1 MGNGITLRNPVV
13 NSVPPAI
20 AIGKKGVDENGRSLS
35 TGLKA
40 NIDVVSSFLGN
51 GLADKAK
58 VLSKVLESMGYS
70 SNVLRVTQDSLASMA
85 TTLSDMLALAS
96 QNGGSETAIRSLND
110 ILQQKLEQLETQI
123 KTADFDGRKLL
134 GGDLGSDS
142 SVRSNFTNKAVSVRT
157 LAPGFSQFLGEPRA
171 GTATLK
177 IENNAQILTGDAGDR
192 IQVGG
197 VSFKFI
203 DAGRTPDYTN
213 FEVVKGTNEEETA
226 RNLAT
231 SIRKSGEESLQ
242 SYGVK
247 VVKQSVILT
256 PHSGGSVIFNP
267 TVSVAGSI
275 VQVRP
280 STQSLQLT
288 TAEALPGTTVD
299 VGGVKFT
306 FQVAANGATTVAHG
320 ANANES
326 MNNLEAAIRNHP
338 TLKSYID
345 QGALVVTRS
354 GNSSAVAG
362 VNARQSITFQQNF
375 ETKAGFGL
383 ASNVANTTIQD
394 GSTNFVLTFA
404 NAQRVVGDRVTI
416 DGIPFTYVAGAG
428 AAGINGAGQPQVGAS
443 AAHSATSLKQAIDN
457 NPVLKAKYDVVD
469 DAGGGLTITAKPGL
483 GFVPAISIPV
493 SGTEPNLRLTTT
505 AAVPTDLVP
514 STFDLVEGGIDV
526 TGIRNVD
533 GFINGV
539 KSVVTVTRVDE
550 SVTARAT
557 YQAATRNAFADGGA
571 ANANDIAVVL
581 QTTIDGKV
589 FTGAAF
595 RSNAAIGGT
604 GLAGQTIVFT
614 DAATLESFSVKIAN
628 VNYLAVAGDLNA
640 TTATA
645 QANLA
650 VPIQNFINGTV
661 FEQTK
666 SLTINTDAGEIVNED
681 GGSIGSVEGMTVS
694 LSSTNFTNKK
704 FSTFVVDKASNNAL
718 VNHVK
723 FTLAID
729 NGDKTTTN
737 FVLDNVPAESLVKG
751 RALTLVSATTGDE
764 ITINIGEK
772 GLVSL
777 NNTQNY
783 APVSKAITAALKS
796 SGSGLDVRVG
806 LGFDDSLKVQI
817 PDVSLAKIFLNKAG
831 AFVGKLSVLTPADAK
846 IAQEVLTNAL
856 NSVSSALSKVK
867 GQSETI
873 DAASTSLSSAIAVTK
888 DAAASYLD
896 TDLVEAASAFSAAL
910 KSILAAIST
919 LQAGA
924 RVADAGLEIIKSAAQ

>member
-1 MGNGITLRNPVV
+1 
-13 NSVPPAI
+13 
-20 AIGKKGVDENGRSLS
+20 
-35 TGLKA
+35 
-40 NIDVVSSFLGN
+40 
-51 GLADKAK
+51 
-58 VLSKVLESMGYS
+58 
-70 SNVLRVTQDSLASMA
+70 
-85 TTLSDMLALAS
+85 
-96 QNGGSETAIRSLND
+96 
-110 ILQQKLEQLETQI
+110 LQQ
-123 KTADFDGRKLL
+123 A
-134 GGDLGSDS
+134 
-142 SVRSNFTNKAVSVRT
+142 
-157 LAPGFSQFLGEPRA
+157 
-171 GTATLK
+171 
-177 IENNAQILTGDAGDR
+177 IE
-192 IQVGG
+192 
-197 VSFKFI
+197 
-203 DAGRTPDYTN
+203 
-213 FEVVKGTNEEETA
+213 
-226 RNLAT
+226 
-231 SIRKSGEESLQ
+231 
-242 SYGVK
+242 
-247 VVKQSVILT
+247 
-256 PHSGGSVIFNP
+256 
-267 TVSVAGSI
+267 
-275 VQVRP
+275 
-280 STQSLQLT
+280 
-288 TAEALPGTTVD
+288 
-299 VGGVKFT
+299 
-306 FQVAANGATTVAHG
+306 
-320 ANANES
+320 
-326 MNNLEAAIRNHP
+326 
-338 TLKSYID
+338 
-345 QGALVVTRS
+345 
-354 GNSSAVAG
+354 
-362 VNARQSITFQQNF
+362 
-375 ETKAGFGL
+375 
-383 ASNVANTTIQD
+383 
-394 GSTNFVLTFA
+394 
-404 NAQRVVGDRVTI
+404 
-416 DGIPFTYVAGAG
+416 
-428 AAGINGAGQPQVGAS
+428 
-443 AAHSATSLKQAIDN
+443 N
-457 NPVLKAKYDVVD
+457 NPVLRAKYDVANNG
-469 DAGGGLTITAKPGL
+469 AGVLTITAKAGL

-493 SGTEPNLRLTTT
+493 SGTEANLRLTTT
-505 AAVPTDLVP
+505 DAGLATDLVT

-539 KSVVTVTRVDE
+539 KSVVTVTRVD
-550 SVTARAT
+550 VGITARAT
-557 YQAATRNAFADGGA
+557 YQAATRNAFADGVA
-571 ANANDIAVVL
+571 ANAGDIAVVL

-595 RSNAAIGGT
+595 RSNAAIGAA

-614 DAATLESFSVKIAN
+614 DAATLESFSIKIAPF
-628 VNYLAVAGDLNA
+628 NYLGAPADFDA